1 MNTVTYNIEL
11 RPTETTFSYWEKV
24 LDMYTLA
31 YNDCASYIVEHKLPL
46 SMKAVHSHVY
56 GWLRGKYPELPSQG
70 VIRLYKDVI
79 PAFRSIRSNKHRAA
93 ETPRKQGLS
102 MRLDKRLYARVD
114 SDGIVISCEKV
125 RKRVKIPFVLYPKA
139 QEMFSKYEVSDPTL
153 FIRDGRMFLS
163 VPFSVPEIV
172 TDGDDAV
179 GVDLGIKRLFT
190 TSDGV
195 AFSDKT
201 YLRERR
207 KVRHNKRKLQ
217 EKAKK
222 SRKAK
227 KHLAALKR
235 RERNLSNDMLHR
247 ATNALIKSTAA
258 SVIVI
263 EDLSKIKRNTSK
275 TKDGFKRTRHNNMFS
290 QVPVR
295 AFRDMLTYKA
305 QMRGKRVETV
315 SPTYTSQTDCRT
327 GNRDGNRKG
336 CRYYCCDGIVFDAD
350 WNAAVNIAKRANHP
364 LSNSLPLDGTL
375 KFLSGRAL
383 SIAQSKGA
391 YASVKPTNSF
401 VGN

>member
-11 RPTETTFSYWEKV
+11 RPTESTFSYWEKV
-24 LDMYTLA
+24 LRLYAQA
-31 YNDCASYIVEHKLPL
+31 YNDCASYIAEHKLPL
-46 SMKAVHSHVY
+46 SMKVVHSNVY
-56 GWLRGKYPELPSQG
+56 EWLRGKYPELPSQG

-79 PAFRSIRSNKHRAA
+79 PAFRSIRSNKHRNA
-93 ETPRKQGLS
+93 ETPQKRGLS

-114 SDGIVISCEKV
+114 NDGIVISSEKA
-125 RKRVKIPFVLYPKA
+125 RKRVKIQFVLYPKV

-172 TDGDDAV
+172 TGGDSAI

-195 AFSDKT
+195 AFVDKV

-227 KHLAALKR
+227 KHLSAIKR
-235 RERNLSNDMLHR
+235 RELNLSKDMLHR
-247 ATNALIKSTAA
+247 ATNALLKSTSA
-258 SVIVI
+258 SVIVV
-263 EDLSKIKRNTSK
+263 EDLSKIKKNTSK
-275 TKDGFKRTRHNNMFS
+275 TEDGFERTRHNNMFS

-315 SPTYTSQTDCRT
+315 SPTYTSQMDCRT

-336 CRYYCCDGIVFDAD
+336 CRYYCCDGTVFDAD

-364 LSNSLPLDGTL
+364 LSNALPLDGTL
-375 KFLSGRAL
+375 RFLSGRAL
-383 SIAQSKGA
+383 STARPMGDCVSRQAHEFIRG
-391 YASVKPTNSF
+391 
-401 VGN
+401 

>member
-11 RPTETTFSYWEKV
+11 RPTVETFAYWQR
-24 LDMYTLA
+24 TLELYAQA
-31 YNDCASYIVEHKLPL
+31 YNDCAMYITEHKLPL
-46 SMKAVHSHVY
+46 SIKVVHSKVY
-56 GWLRGKYPELPSQG
+56 KWLREKYPELPSQG
-70 VIRLYKDVI
+70 IIRLYKDVI
-79 PAFRSIRSNKHRAA
+79 PAFRSIRSNKHKNSH
-93 ETPRKQGLS
+93 TPRKQMLS
-102 MRLDKRLYARVD
+102 IRLDKRLYTRVD
-114 SDGIVISCEKV
+114 SDGIVVSCEMV
-125 RKRVKIPFVLYPKA
+125 RKRVKVPFALYPKA

-172 TDGDDAV
+172 TDGDEAV
-179 GVDLGIKRLFT
+179 GVDLGIRRLFT

-217 EKAKK
+217 EKARK

-227 KHLAALKR
+227 KRLSALKR

-247 ATNALIKSTAA
+247 ATNALLKSTSA
-258 SVIVI
+258 SVIVV

-275 TKDGFKRTRHNNMFS
+275 TEDGYKRTRHNNMFS

-315 SPTYTSQTDCRT
+315 SPTYTSQMDCRT

-336 CRYYCCDGIVFDAD
+336 CRYYCCDGVVFDAD

-364 LSNSLPLDGTL
+364 LSNELPLDGNL
-375 KFLSGRAL
+375 KFLSGRVR
-383 SIAQSKGA
+383 STTQTMGVHP
-391 YASVKPTNSF
+391 SVKPMNSF
-401 VGN
+401 VGS